1 MKIRWIIM
9 EGDFETYSVS
19 ELMKTIPER
28 DLVFIA
34 TYEPTTLNALCTLW
48 GLELQLKKEG
58 KFSNKPVI
66 IQTGEFKNPF
76 VYLWYKFKEW
86 LYSKFGKTESMKK

>member
-1 MKIRWIIM
+1 M
-9 EGDFETYSVS
+9 EDFETYSVS
-19 ELMKTIPER
+19 ELMETVPER

-66 IQTGEFKNPF
+66 IQTGKPKNRF